1 MSGNTSWHRA
11 TVVDAVPLNLNAR
24 SITFEVADWPGNL
37 AGQHVDVRLTAA
49 DGYQAVRS
57 YSTASTGTG
66 TQVELGIEKLPDG
79 EVSPFLVGGIEIGD
93 SVEIRGPLG
102 RWFVWTEDL
111 TTPVQLIAGGSGV
124 VPFLAMIRE
133 HRRAH
138 SSSEMRLL
146 YSLKTPDDAFYREQL
161 VLLAADADVTWHYTR
176 ATPAGVT
183 KQPARLTKHDLEEAV
198 LPPET
203 APRIYICGPT
213 GFVETVSGFLGELGH
228 LSENIRTERF
238 GGV

>member
-1 MSGNTSWHRA
+1 MSDHTPWHPA

-66 TQVELGIEKLPDG
+66 TRVELGIEKLPDG
-79 EVSPFLVGGIEIGD
+79 EVSPFLVDGIEIGD

-102 RWFVWTEDL
+102 QWFVWTEDL
-111 TTPVQLIAGGSGV
+111 KAPVQLIAGGSGV
-124 VPFLAMIRE
+124 VPFLAMIRQ
-133 HRRAH
+133 HCKAH

-161 VLLAADADVTWHYTR
+161 TLLAGDAEVTWHYTR
-176 ATPAGVT
+176 ATPAGT
-183 KQPARLTKHDLEEAV
+183 QKQPARLTKRDLESAV
-198 LPPET
+198 LPPES
-203 APRIYICGPT
+203 APRIYVCGPT
-213 GFVETVSGFLGELGH
+213 GFVETVSGFLRELGH
-228 LSENIRTERF
+228 VSENIRTERF

>member
-1 MSGNTSWHRA
+1 VSDNTRWHQA
-11 TVVDAVPLNLNAR
+11 TLVDAVPLNLNAR
-24 SITFEVADWPGNL
+24 SITFEVPDWPGNL
-37 AGQHVDVRLTAA
+37 AGQHVDIRLTAA

-66 TQVELGIEKLPDG
+66 TRVELGVEKLPDG
-79 EVSPFLVGGIEIGD
+79 EVSPFLVDGIEIGD

-111 TTPVQLIAGGSGV
+111 TSPVQLIAGGSGV
-124 VPFLAMIRE
+124 VPFLSMIRA
-133 HRRAH
+133 HRMAQ

-146 YSLKTPDDAFYREQL
+146 YSLKSPDDAFYREQL
-161 VLLAADADVTWHYTR
+161 ALLAGDADVTWHYTR
-176 ATPAGVT
+176 ASPLGAQN
-183 KQPARLTKHDLEEAV
+183 QPSRLTKQDLQEAV
-198 LPPET
+198 SPPES

-213 GFVETVSGFLGELGH
+213 GFVESVSGFLGELGH
-228 LSENIRTERF
+228 RPENIRTERF